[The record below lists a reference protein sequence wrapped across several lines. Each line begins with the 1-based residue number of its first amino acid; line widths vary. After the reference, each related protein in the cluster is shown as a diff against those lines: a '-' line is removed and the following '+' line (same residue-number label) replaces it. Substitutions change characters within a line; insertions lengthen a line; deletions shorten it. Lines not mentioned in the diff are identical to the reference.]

1 MPENTGLV
9 IDCGDPAATPVEVPL
24 TPEQEAARDAIAAAE
39 ASRRLGVQ
47 QELAADEERLQVV
60 IARSATDPDYRALAD
75 LALKG
80 VGTP

>member
-1 MPENTGLV
+1 MEDSHLV
-9 IDCGDPAATPVEVPL
+9 MDCSDPSAPPQQVPM
-24 TPEQEAARDAIAAAE
+24 TPEELAAREADALAE
-39 ASRRLGVQ
+39 ASRQLGIQ
-47 QELAADEERLQVV
+47 QELAADQERLQIV